1 MDDARAVRR
10 AQPERDLPREGAR
23 LFRRQRTLRQ
33 PLAQRLA
40 LVERHRDEEARVGL
54 AHVVHGGH
62 VRMVQRSDGP
72 RLAEQPI
79 PGALVA
85 HEVRREHL
93 QRDGSAQTSVPR
105 AVHDPHA
112 TFPEPLL
119 DAVRTDLAAEK
130 RVSARRA
137 GGSGG

>member
-1 MDDARAVRR
+1 
-10 AQPERDLPREGAR
+10 
-23 LFRRQRTLRQ
+23 
-33 PLAQRLA
+33 
-40 LVERHRDEEARVGL
+40 
-54 AHVVHGGH
+54 
-62 VRMVQRSDGP
+62 MVQRSDGP

-79 PGALVA
+79 PGALITD
-85 HEVRREHL
+85 EVRREHL